1 VKGDPCLRCEA
12 KDCCEAGIIPC
23 PLIGPEDTP
32 ALEAEGETMDK
43 SEIIGATAIL
53 EAKSETRVRMN
64 LSQNAKG
71 LVQFEITA
79 EYPTAGEAAAALSDA
94 IDKARA
100 VCEAKGLKMADAAA

>member
-1 VKGDPCLRCEA
+1 MKSDPCLRCEA
-12 KDCCEAGIIPC
+12 RACCEAGIIPC

-64 LSQNAKG
+64 LSQSAKG
-71 LVQFEITA
+71 FFQLDITA
-79 EYPTAGEAAAALSDA
+79 EFPTAGEAAAALSDA

-100 VCEAKGLKMADAAA
+100 VCEAKGLKMADVAA